1 MLDVNME
8 GQSTK
13 GFNCKRQRKNVG
25 PIVPLFFSDGS
36 ASGIIREK
44 DTKRYAFTIPKP

>member
-13 GFNCKRQRKNVG
+13 GFNRKRERKNVG
-25 PIVPLFFSDGS
+25 PITTFSS
-36 ASGIIREK
+36 LMAALGIIREK
-44 DTKRYAFTIPKP
+44 DTKRYVFAILKP